1 MINKAILMG
10 RLTRDPEVR
19 YSASGVAVARFTLA
33 VDRRFVKQG
42 EQRQADFINIV
53 AFRQT
58 AEFVGK
64 YFVKGQLVA
73 VVGSIQTRS
82 WDGEDGQKLL
92 CDQRLLRK
100 KPILQ
105 KANGTAAII
114 AIITIITRI
123 LPQQIISSRQI
134 TIMMILFPLTM
145 TTGCH
150 FNLNERWYVF
160 Q

>member
-1 MINKAILMG
+1 MINNVTLMG
-10 RLTRDPEVR
+10 RLVKDPEIR
-19 YSASGVAVARFTLA
+19 YTTDGKARARFTLA

-82 WDGEDGQKLL
+82 WDGEDGQKRYATEVIANEVHF
-92 CDQRLLRK
+92 CGDKRDSEKQK
-100 KPILQ
+100 SKPQEDDFIPVEDDS
-105 KANGTAAII
+105 G
-114 AIITIITRI
+114 
-123 LPQQIISSRQI
+123 LP
-134 TIMMILFPLTM
+134 F
-145 TTGCH
+145 
-150 FNLNERWYVF
+150 
-160 Q
+160 

>member
-64 YFVKGQLVA
+64 YFVKGQLAA

-82 WDGEDGQKLL
+82 WDGEDGQKRYATEVIANEVHF
-92 CDQRLLRK
+92 CGDKRDSEKQK
-100 KPILQ
+100 SKPQEDDFIPVEDDS
-105 KANGTAAII
+105 G
-114 AIITIITRI
+114 
-123 LPQQIISSRQI
+123 LP
-134 TIMMILFPLTM
+134 F
-145 TTGCH
+145 
-150 FNLNERWYVF
+150 
-160 Q
+160 

>member
-1 MINKAILMG
+1 MVNNVTLMG
-10 RLTRDPEVR
+10 RLVKDPEIR
-19 YSASGVAVARFTLA
+19 YTTDGKAIARFTLA

-82 WDGEDGQKLL
+82 WDGDDGQK
-92 CDQRLLRK
+92 QYATEV
-100 KPILQ
+100 IV
-105 KANGTAAII
+105 NEV
-114 AIITIITRI
+114 
-123 LPQQIISSRQI
+123 
-134 TIMMILFPLTM
+134 
-145 TTGCH
+145 H
-150 FNLNERWYVF
+150 FCGDKREPGKQESKSQDDDFIPVEDDSPF
-160 Q
+160 TF

>member
-82 WDGEDGQKLL
+82 WDGEDGQKRYATEVIANEVHF
-92 CDQRLLRK
+92 CGDKRDSEKQES
-100 KPILQ
+100 KPQEDDFIPVEDD
-105 KANGTAAII
+105 GS
-114 AIITIITRI
+114 
-123 LPQQIISSRQI
+123 LP
-134 TIMMILFPLTM
+134 F
-145 TTGCH
+145 
-150 FNLNERWYVF
+150 
-160 Q
+160 

>member
-1 MINKAILMG
+1 MINNVTLTG
-10 RLTRDPEVR
+10 RLTKDPEIR
-19 YSASGVAVARFTLA
+19 YTTDGKARARFTLA

-82 WDGEDGQKLL
+82 WDGEDGQKRYATEVIANEVHF
-92 CDQRLLRK
+92 CGDKRDSEKQK
-100 KPILQ
+100 SKPQEDDFIPVEDDS
-105 KANGTAAII
+105 G
-114 AIITIITRI
+114 
-123 LPQQIISSRQI
+123 LP
-134 TIMMILFPLTM
+134 F
-145 TTGCH
+145 
-150 FNLNERWYVF
+150 
-160 Q
+160 